1 MMTGAVLILRGIAV
15 AACREKTGE
24 KSAGYETGN
33 WQSLDLRQFLCRGGT
48 DSVKRAAGGT
58 LGSVRLGYPAEV
70 PQARPRRSLEQS
82 SDWRGFEA

>member
-58 LGSVRLGYPAEV
+58 LGSARARLSGGGTAGETAAV
-70 PQARPRRSLEQS
+70 AGTEFRLE
-82 SDWRGFEA
+82 RV